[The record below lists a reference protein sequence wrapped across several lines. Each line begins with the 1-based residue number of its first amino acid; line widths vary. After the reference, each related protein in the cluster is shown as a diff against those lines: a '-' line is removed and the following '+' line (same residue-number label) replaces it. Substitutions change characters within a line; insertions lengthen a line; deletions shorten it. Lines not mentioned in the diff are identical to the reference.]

1 VSTFCLL
8 QYPFARRQSQ
18 SVSTPTKT
26 KKTNKTKTP
35 PGRRKQKR
43 IDIDFFSFIQAKTSR
58 RFLFQLIRKKT
69 GKIFKREEEVG
80 LAVLIEVYT

>member
-1 VSTFCLL
+1 LHVDSLKAFPP
-8 QYPFARRQSQ
+8 QRKR
-18 SVSTPTKT
+18 PTKP
-26 KKTNKTKTP
+26 KPLLVEESRN
-35 PGRRKQKR
+35 GS
-43 IDIDFFSFIQAKTSR
+43 ISIFFSFFQAKTSR

>member
-1 VSTFCLL
+1 LHVDSLKAFPP
-8 QYPFARRQSQ
+8 QRKR
-18 SVSTPTKT
+18 PTKP
-26 KKTNKTKTP
+26 KPLLVEESRN
-35 PGRRKQKR
+35 GSISIFFLSFKQKLP
-43 IDIDFFSFIQAKTSR
+43 SR